1 MSSSYQKKAIILKR
15 LSIIFLLFIFAA
27 QGFCQSF
34 GFGRNKVQYNDFD
47 WQILKTEHFD
57 IYYYSEM
64 KDAAE
69 QGAAFAEEGYRDLER
84 RFNYSITRRIPLIL
98 YSSHLH
104 FQQTNISPGFIP
116 EGVGGFFEFMKG
128 RVVVPGNGDFRRFRR
143 VIRHELVH
151 VFMHA
156 KLYNLARR
164 YDRAEPAAPPLWFTE
179 GLAEFWSGG
188 WDSQGEMVLKD
199 AVLHNY
205 VIGLQDIERV
215 RGTYFMYKLGQD
227 VLTFISKT
235 YGTDK
240 ILLLMENFWKYDQ
253 FEESFRETLGL
264 TYREFDRI
272 YLSHLKKR
280 FYPKLAEENFNDV
293 VCPTVVRDGYNFKPV
308 FYKSKGKE
316 YVISSGNRDGY
327 SSIYQSPLRPLNLDQ
342 KDERKRLIKGEA
354 SSEFEA
360 FHLFSSKIEV
370 SKTGVLTFSA
380 KSGASDVLYLFD
392 VKADTISAALR
403 FDGIVGISSPNWSAD
418 GTEITFSGLSSGGQL
433 DIYSYQTVQKKLTR
447 LTSDFYADYDPV
459 FSPDGKYI
467 AFSSG
472 RSVPG
477 KKSALNLVLL
487 ERKSGRMFHL
497 TSGEQID
504 KSPEFSPDG
513 RYLVYT
519 SDLSGTFDLYLIK
532 NPLAHA
538 RREKALESFK
548 LTRFV
553 GSAFDPCWVDSS
565 RILFSAFENNRF
577 QIRLLHNFLNEA
589 VDANKIQMPVFPDSL
604 PARTFAGINRKL
616 VEKRSPYVTK
626 FTLDF
631 AQSQV
636 SQDPFW
642 GTSGGAQMAFTDM
655 LGNEQ
660 YFLTIFNN
668 ARVSSDFWSSFNVA
682 VQKVSLR
689 KRLNYAVGAYRFAGF
704 YYNPE
709 DFYYY
714 EEKIGGS
721 LVLSYPL
728 SHFAR
733 VSLNQ
738 NLYYSDKDRFFAKR
752 RKAWINAGFVSYVF
766 DNSIW
771 GPSGP
776 MDGSRINIG
785 FGNTFDFARSQVNY
799 ITGLID
805 LRTYYRTSLRTA
817 YAVRLLSLFNEGSE
831 ARQFYFGG
839 SWDLRLYRRWSM
851 HGKRIFL
858 LSQEFRFPLL
868 DLLALRFPH
877 FSLGFQSIRGALFFD
892 AGNAW
897 NKRYEGLKGSF
908 GVGVRLN
915 LGNMLVLRWDIGR
928 KTDFNS
934 ITNETVTHFFFGW
947 DF

>member
-1 MSSSYQKKAIILKR
+1 MELNRYFVILILLLLGR
-15 LSIIFLLFIFAA
+15 QGLS
-27 QGFCQSF
+27 QSF
-34 GFGRNKVQYNDFD
+34 GFGRNKVQYTKFN
-47 WQILKTEHFD
+47 WQILETEHFN
-57 IYYYSEM
+57 IYYYSDM
-64 KDAAE
+64 KEAAE
-69 QGAAFAEEGYRDLER
+69 KGAAFAEEGFRDLEK

-104 FQQTNISPGFIP
+104 FQQTNVSPGFIP

-205 VIGLQDIERV
+205 VVGLQDIVQV

-227 VLTFISKT
+227 ILTYISHHF
-235 YGTDK
+235 GDDK

-253 FEESFRETLGL
+253 FEQSFKETLGL
-264 TYREFDRI
+264 SYRQFDEA
-272 YLSHLKKR
+272 YLPDLKKR
-280 FYPKLAEENFNDV
+280 FYPKLADEDFNAA
-293 VCPTVVRDGYNFKPV
+293 VCPTIVRDGYNFKPV
-308 FYKSKGKE
+308 YYKSGGKE
-316 YVISSGNRDGY
+316 YVISTGNRDGY
-327 SSIYQSPLRPLNLDQ
+327 SSIYQSPLQALAPEQ
-342 KDERKRLIKGEA
+342 KDKRKRIIKGEA
-354 SSEFEA
+354 SSKFEA
-360 FHLFSSKIEV
+360 FHLFSSKIDV
-370 SKTGVLTFSA
+370 NDAGILTFSA
-380 KSGASDVLYLFD
+380 KSGASDILYLFD
-392 VKADTISAALR
+392 LNTDTVSASLR
-403 FDGIVGISSPNWSAD
+403 FGNIVGIASPAWSGD
-418 GTEITFSGLSSGGQL
+418 GTEIVFSGLSCDGQL
-433 DIYSYQTVQKKLTR
+433 DLYTYHTVRKKLTR
-447 LTSDFYADYDPV
+447 LTDDFYADYDPV
-459 FSPDGKYI
+459 FSPGGKYI

-472 RSVPG
+472 RSAPG
-477 KKSALNLVLL
+477 KKGAQNLVLL
-487 ERKSGRMFHL
+487 ERESGRMFYL
-497 TSGEQID
+497 TYGEQID
-504 KSPEFSPDG
+504 KSPAFSPDG
-513 RYLVYT
+513 RYLVYA
-519 SDLSGTFDLYLIK
+519 SDLSGTFDLCLIK
-532 NPLAHA
+532 NPLEHSRLSAP
-538 RREKALESFK
+538 LESFK

-565 RILFSAFENNRF
+565 RLLYSTFENNRF
-577 QIRLLHNFLNEA
+577 QIRLLNNFLSEA
-589 VDANKIQMPVFPDSL
+589 VADNKIEMPVFPDSNK
-604 PARTFAGINRKL
+604 AWTFAGIRQSKI
-616 VEKRSPYVTK
+616 EKRRSYVSK

-660 YFLTIFNN
+660 YFLTVFNN

-689 KRLNYAVGAYRFAGF
+689 KRLNYALGAYRFAGF

-721 LVLSYPL
+721 LILSYPL
-728 SHFAR
+728 SHFSR
-733 VSLNQ
+733 ISLNQ
-738 NLYYSDKDRFFAKR
+738 NVYYSDKNRFFSKR
-752 RKAWINAGFVSYVF
+752 RKAWINASFFSFVF

-805 LRTYYRTSLRTA
+805 LRTYYRASLRTA
-817 YAVRLLSLFNEGSE
+817 YAVRLLSLFNEGAES
-831 ARQFYFGG
+831 RQFYFGG

-858 LSQEFRFPLL
+858 LSQEFRFPLV
-868 DLLALRFPH
+868 DLLALRFPT
-877 FSLGFQSIRGALFFD
+877 FSLGFRSIRGALFFD

-897 NKRYEGLKGSF
+897 NKHFEGLKGSF
-908 GVGVRLN
+908 GLGVRLN

-928 KTDFNS
+928 KTDFHS
-934 ITNETVTHFFFGW
+934 ITDETVTHFFFGW

>member
-1 MSSSYQKKAIILKR
+1 MKRFFTIL
-15 LSIIFLLFIFAA
+15 FLLILAA
-27 QGFCQSF
+27 QGFSQSF

-64 KDAAE
+64 KEAAE
-69 QGAAFAEEGYRDLER
+69 KGASFAEEGYSDLEK

-104 FQQTNISPGFIP
+104 FEQTNTTPGFIP

-164 YDRAEPAAPPLWFTE
+164 YDRAAPPLWFTE

-205 VIGLQDIERV
+205 VIGLQDIARV

-235 YGTDK
+235 YGADK

-253 FEESFRETLGL
+253 FEQSFRETLGL
-264 TYREFDRI
+264 SYREFDSI
-272 YLSHLKKR
+272 YLNYLKKR
-280 FYPKLAEENFNDV
+280 FYPKLADEDFNAV
-293 VCPTVVRDGYNFKPV
+293 VCPTIVRDGYNFKPV
-308 FYKSKGKE
+308 YYKSEGKE
-316 YVISSGNRDGY
+316 YVISTGNRDGY
-327 SSIYQSPLRPLNLDQ
+327 SSIYQSPLRPLNMDQ
-342 KDERKRLIKGEA
+342 KDHRRRIIKGEA

-360 FHLFSSKIEV
+360 FHLFSSKIDV

-380 KSGASDVLYLFD
+380 KSGASDVLYLYD
-392 VKADTISAALR
+392 IKADTLCASLR

-418 GTEITFSGLSSGGQL
+418 GAEITFSGLSSGGQL
-433 DIYSYQTVQKKLTR
+433 DIYSYQAARKKLTR
-447 LTSDFYADYDPV
+447 LTNDFYADYDPV

-472 RSVPG
+472 RSAPG
-477 KKSALNLVLL
+477 KKGALNLVLL

-497 TSGEQID
+497 TYGEQID
-504 KSPEFSPDG
+504 KSPEFSPNG
-513 RYLVYT
+513 RYLVYA

-532 NPLAHA
+532 NPLVQIHPGVT
-538 RREKALESFK
+538 LTSFK
-548 LTRFV
+548 LTHFV
-553 GSAFDPCWVDSS
+553 GSAFDPCWADST
-565 RILFSAFENNRF
+565 RLLFSTFENNRF
-577 QIRLLHNFLNEA
+577 QIRVLNNFLTEA
-589 VDANKIQMPVFPDSL
+589 VTDNKIEMPLFPNS
-604 PARTFAGINRKL
+604 ARAWTFDGINRKQ

-668 ARVSSDFWSSFNVA
+668 AQVSSDFWSSFNVA

-689 KRLNYAVGAYRFAGF
+689 KRLNYAIGAYRFAGF

-714 EEKIGGS
+714 EERIGGS
-721 LVLSYPL
+721 LILSYPL
-728 SHFAR
+728 SHFSR

-868 DLLALRFPH
+868 DLLALRFPS

-897 NKRYEGLKGSF
+897 NKHYEVLKGSF

-928 KTDFNS
+928 KTDFHS